1 MTQSFAHEQLPKPA
15 HPSVADLFKGFFI
28 AGISGF
34 GGVLPYA
41 RRMIVEQRRWLTPAE
56 FTDMW
61 SLCQFLPGP
70 NVVNMSLAL
79 GSRFQGKKGAAA
91 CLLGLLGAPFLIMI
105 GVGYLYTTYGYIPEV
120 KSVLRGIAAV
130 SAGLVLAMSF
140 KMAAASRARDWTLVF
155 GVLAFV
161 AIALL
166 RLPLATVLATLAP
179 ASVLVAWLRLR
190 SRAPADRTADSA
202 DAKAPQ

>member
-1 MTQSFAHEQLPKPA
+1 MNDSISKPA
-15 HPSVADLFKGFFI
+15 HPSVGELFMGFFI
-28 AGISGF
+28 TGISGF
-34 GGVLPYA
+34 GGVLPFA
-41 RRMIVEQRRWLTPAE
+41 RRMIVEQRRWMTPAE

-105 GVGYLYTTYGYIPEV
+105 GVGFLYTTYGYIPEV

-130 SAGLVLAMSF
+130 SAGLVLSMSF

-161 AIALL
+161 AIALM
-166 RLPLATVLATLAP
+166 RLPLATVLVTLAP
-179 ASVLVAWLRLR
+179 TSVLVAWLQLR
-190 SRAPADRTADSA
+190 KRARADRTVAADT
-202 DAKAPQ
+202 KASP

>member
-1 MTQSFAHEQLPKPA
+1 MTPPSASEHLARPA
-15 HPSVADLFKGFFI
+15 NPSVAELFMGFFI

-34 GGVLPYA
+34 GGVLPFA
-41 RRMIVEQRRWLTPAE
+41 RRMIVEQRRWMTPAE

-79 GSRFQGKKGAAA
+79 GLRFQGKAGAAA
-91 CLLGLLGAPFLIMI
+91 CLLGLLGTPFLIMI
-105 GVGYLYTTYGYIPEV
+105 GVGFLYTTYGYIPEV

-130 SAGLVLAMSF
+130 SAGLVLSMSF

-161 AIALL
+161 AIALM
-166 RLPLATVLATLAP
+166 RLPLATVLVTLAP
-179 ASVLVAWLRLR
+179 TSVLVAWLQLR
-190 SRAPADRTADSA
+190 KRARADRSVAADT
-202 DAKAPQ
+202 KASP

>member
-1 MTQSFAHEQLPKPA
+1 MTQSPASDSLPGQINPG
-15 HPSVADLFKGFFI
+15 VAELFKGFFI

-34 GGVLPYA
+34 GGVLPFA

-70 NVVNMSLAL
+70 NIVNLSLAL
-79 GSRFQGKKGAAA
+79 GSRFQGGKGAAA

-105 GVGYLYTTYGYIPEV
+105 GLGFLYTTYGDIHQV
-120 KSVLRGIAAV
+120 KAVLRGIAAV

-140 KMAAASRARDWTLVF
+140 KMAAASRARDWTIVF
-155 GVLAFV
+155 GVLAFT

-166 RLPLATVLATLAP
+166 HVPLATVLVTLAP
-179 ASVLVAWLRLR
+179 LSVLVAWLQLR
-190 SRAPADRTADSA
+190 NVARADRAGGG
-202 DAKAPQ
+202 DAKVPR

>member
-1 MTQSFAHEQLPKPA
+1 MTPLSASEHLARPA
-15 HPSVADLFKGFFI
+15 NPSVAELFMGFFI

-34 GGVLPYA
+34 GGVLPFA
-41 RRMIVEQRRWLTPAE
+41 RRMIVEQRRWMTPAE

-79 GSRFQGKKGAAA
+79 GLRFQGKTGAVA
-91 CLLGLLGAPFLIMI
+91 CLLGLLGTPFLIMI
-105 GVGYLYTTYGYIPEV
+105 GVGFLYTTYGYIPEV

-130 SAGLVLAMSF
+130 SAGLVLSMSF

-161 AIALL
+161 AIALM
-166 RLPLATVLATLAP
+166 RLPLAMVLVTLAP
-179 ASVLVAWLRLR
+179 TSVLVAWLQLR
-190 SRAPADRTADSA
+190 KRARPDRSVAADT
-202 DAKAPQ
+202 KASP

>member
-1 MTQSFAHEQLPKPA
+1 MPGHINPG
-15 HPSVADLFKGFFI
+15 VAELFMGFFI

-34 GGVLPYA
+34 GGVLPFA
-41 RRMIVEQRRWLTPAE
+41 RRMIVERRRWLTPAE

-79 GSRFQGKKGAAA
+79 GSRFQGMKGAAA
-91 CLLGLLGAPFLIMI
+91 CLLGLLVAPFLIMV
-105 GVGYLYTTYGYIPEV
+105 GVGFLYTTYGYIPEV

-130 SAGLVLAMSF
+130 SAGLVLAMSL
-140 KMAAASRARDWTLVF
+140 KMAAASRARDWTLGF

-166 RLPLATVLATLAP
+166 RVPLVTVLATLAP
-179 ASVLVAWLRLR
+179 LSVLVAWLQLR
-190 SRAPADRTADSA
+190 HAARDGRTDAN
-202 DAKAPQ
+202 DAKAPR